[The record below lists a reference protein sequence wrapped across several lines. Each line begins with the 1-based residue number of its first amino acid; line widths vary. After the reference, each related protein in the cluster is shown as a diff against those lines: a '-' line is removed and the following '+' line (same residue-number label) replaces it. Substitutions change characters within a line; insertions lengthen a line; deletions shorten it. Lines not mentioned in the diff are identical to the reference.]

1 MSGARMMNTIFDK
14 TDKGRDEIATRQ
26 YHLAPRLRTLLL
38 LVDGKHTAGE
48 LLAKIASLGVTEAS
62 IAELLDN
69 GFICAASVATV
80 ASIPSAAQVSPT
92 SAPQPVEQQAAAT
105 VLPEGKSQ
113 FEAIYEFYTATIKST
128 IGLRGYALQLKVE
141 KSASIDDFRQLRR
154 PYLEAVLKAR
164 GEEMARSLRDRLDQ
178 LLNAD
183 GSGGRSDD
191 MGNTEFAA
199 GLPE

>member
-1 MSGARMMNTIFDK
+1 MCGAQMMNTIFDK
-14 TDKGRDEIATRQ
+14 TDKGRGEIATRQ

-48 LLAKIASLGVTEAS
+48 LLLKIASLGVTEAS
-62 IAELLDN
+62 IVELLDN
-69 GFICAASVATV
+69 GFICPASVATTAPAPV
-80 ASIPSAAQVSPT
+80 AVQVPPT
-92 SAPQPVEQQAAAT
+92 SAPQPVEQQVPAP

-141 KSASIDDFRQLRR
+141 KAASIDDFRQLRNI
-154 PYLEAVLKAR
+154 YLEAVLKAR

-178 LLNAD
+178 LLFLGTSPLGHD
-183 GSGGRSDD
+183 S
-191 MGNTEFAA
+191 
-199 GLPE
+199 LI

>member
-1 MSGARMMNTIFDK
+1 MNTIFDK

-26 YHLAPRLRTLLL
+26 HHLAPRLRTLLL

-69 GFICAASVATV
+69 GFISVASTTV
-80 ASIPSAAQVSPT
+80 PEPVAAPV
-92 SAPQPVEQQAAAT
+92 APATTQPVEQEASAH

-141 KSASIDDFRQLRR
+141 KAASIDDFRQLRR

-183 GSGGRSDD
+183 GSGGGGD
-191 MGNTEFAA
+191 MGSTEFAA

>member
-1 MSGARMMNTIFDK
+1 MMNTVFDK

-62 IAELLDN
+62 ITELLDN
-69 GFICAASVATV
+69 GFISAASATAAVPESVA
-80 ASIPSAAQVSPT
+80 
-92 SAPQPVEQQAAAT
+92 APIAPPATQPVEQASAP

-141 KSASIDDFRQLRR
+141 KAASIDDFRQLRR

-183 GSGGRSDD
+183 GSRGGGGD
-191 MGNTEFAA
+191 MGSTEFAA

>member
-1 MSGARMMNTIFDK
+1 MNTIFDK

-26 YHLAPRLRTLLL
+26 HHLAPRLRTLLL

-62 IAELLDN
+62 ITELLDN
-69 GFICAASVATV
+69 GFICAASTATAVPEPVAMPV
-80 ASIPSAAQVSPT
+80 APAATP
-92 SAPQPVEQQAAAT
+92 PVEQAAP

-113 FEAIYEFYTATIKST
+113 FGAIYEFYTATIKST

-141 KSASIDDFRQLRR
+141 KAASIDDFRQLRR

-183 GSGGRSDD
+183 GSGGSGD
-191 MGNTEFAA
+191 MGSTEFAA